1 MPDISTGQVEN
12 GFGIPASNSP
22 FFILN
27 NNIVSG
33 LFLATKEDEYWLLT
47 STTGISPLNLLPHH
61 IAEFQLIELKKAGI
75 IIDNE
80 ALGRD
85 KLILTSLRKAAEIKF
100 NKKDYISNSGII
112 KHYVKYS
119 FGKRISP
126 ITKREAIKLSQTI
139 DEHYKRKKVFNNNER
154 FNRLEDILDE
164 FINAQDYGGDI
175 IDNFLAKTK
184 EGK

>member
-85 KLILTSLRKAAEIKF
+85 KLILTSLKKAAEIKF

-112 KHYVKYS
+112 KFFGKYG
-119 FGKRISP
+119 FGKRIPS
-126 ITKREAIKLSQTI
+126 ITKREAAKLSQ
-139 DEHYKRKKVFNNNER
+139 
-154 FNRLEDILDE
+154 
-164 FINAQDYGGDI
+164 I
-175 IDNFLAKTK
+175 IDGHCKKKRYLTITRDLRD
-184 EGK
+184 